1 MHRLRLLL
9 NRSMQHYEVLTNVRA
24 PKVTRARRLLK
35 RGFRESDGAFL
46 AEGPQACREGA
57 LAGKVTQLF
66 LTQEALDRYPE
77 IVATVENSGAEIT
90 LCNSTVIEQ
99 FSSTVT
105 PQGMT
110 AVVRMW
116 DQNPD
121 AIFHP
126 SAKLVVALTAVR
138 DPGNAG
144 SVIRVADAAGADGV
158 IMSSDSVD
166 LFNPKV
172 VRSSVGSLF
181 HLPIA
186 VGQNLA
192 ETISTARSNGM
203 QVLAADTGG
212 ISLYGDAN
220 LAKPTLWIFGNEAW
234 GIPKEILELVD
245 HVVSIPIYGQAESL
259 NLATAS
265 ALCLYASA
273 TAQSS

>member
-9 NRSMQHYEVLTNVRA
+9 NRSMQHNEVLTNVRA
-24 PKVTRARRLLK
+24 PKVARARRLLK

-121 AIFHP
+121 AIFHA

-186 VGQNLA
+186 IGQNLA

-212 ISLYGDAN
+212 VSLYGDVD

-234 GIPKEILELVD
+234 GIPKEVLELVD

>member
-24 PKVTRARRLLK
+24 PKVARARRLLK

-57 LAGKVTQLF
+57 LAGKVTELF

-121 AIFHP
+121 AIFHA

-186 VGQNLA
+186 IGQNLP

-234 GIPKEILELVD
+234 GIPKEVLELVD

>member
-24 PKVTRARRLLK
+24 PKVARARRLLK

-57 LAGKVTQLF
+57 LAGKVTELF

-121 AIFHP
+121 AIFHA

-186 VGQNLA
+186 IGQNLA

>member
-24 PKVTRARRLLK
+24 PKVARARRLLK

-57 LAGKVTQLF
+57 LAGKVTELF

-121 AIFHP
+121 AIFHA

-186 VGQNLA
+186 IGQNLA

-212 ISLYGDAN
+212 VSLYGGVD

>member
-9 NRSMQHYEVLTNVRA
+9 NRSMQHLEVLTNVRA
-24 PKVTRARRLLK
+24 PKVARARRLLK

-46 AEGPQACREGA
+46 AEGPQVCREGA

-77 IVATVENSGAEIT
+77 IAATVENSGAEIT

-105 PQGMT
+105 PQGMI

-121 AIFHP
+121 AIFHA

-172 VRSSVGSLF
+172 VRASVGSLF

-186 VGQNLA
+186 IGQNLA

-212 ISLYGDAN
+212 VSLYGGVD
-220 LAKPTLWIFGNEAW
+220 LTKPTLWIFGNEAW
-234 GIPKEILELVD
+234 GIPKEVLELVD

>member
-1 MHRLRLLL
+1 MHRLRLLFNL
-9 NRSMQHYEVLTNVRA
+9 SMQHSEVLTNVRA
-24 PKVTRARRLLK
+24 PKVARARRLLK

-46 AEGPQACREGA
+46 AEGPQACREA
-57 LAGKVTQLF
+57 AIAGKVTELF
-66 LTQEALDRYPE
+66 VTQEALDRYPE

-90 LCNSTVIEQ
+90 MCTATVIEQ

-121 AIFHP
+121 DIFKAG
-126 SAKLVVALTAVR
+126 SKLVVALTAVR

-144 SVIRVADAAGADGV
+144 SVIRVADAAGANGV
-158 IMSSDSVD
+158 IMSNDSVD

-172 VRSSVGSLF
+172 VRASVGSLF

-186 VGQNLA
+186 IGQELS
-192 ETISTARSNGM
+192 ETVSAARSAGM
-203 QVLAADTGG
+203 QILAADAGG
-212 ISLYGDAN
+212 VSLYGGAD
-220 LAKPTLWIFGNEAW
+220 LAKPTLWVFGNEAW
-234 GIPKEILELVD
+234 GIPKEVLELVD
-245 HVVSIPIYGQAESL
+245 QVVSIPIYGQAESL

-273 TAQSS
+273 RAQQS

>member
-24 PKVTRARRLLK
+24 PKVARARRLLK

-121 AIFHP
+121 AILHA

-234 GIPKEILELVD
+234 GIPKEVLELVD

>member
-24 PKVTRARRLLK
+24 PKVARARRLLK

-57 LAGKVTQLF
+57 LAGKVTELF

-121 AIFHP
+121 AIFHA

-212 ISLYGDAN
+212 VSLYGGVD

>member
-24 PKVTRARRLLK
+24 PKVARARRLLK

-57 LAGKVTQLF
+57 LAGKVTELF

-121 AIFHP
+121 AIFHA

-186 VGQNLA
+186 IGQNLP

-212 ISLYGDAN
+212 VSLYGGVD

>member
-1 MHRLRLLL
+1 MQLLRLLL
-9 NRSMQHYEVLTNVRA
+9 NLSMQHNEVLTNVRA
-24 PKVTRARRLLK
+24 PKVARARRLLK

-46 AEGPQACREGA
+46 AEGPQACREAA
-57 LAGKVTQLF
+57 LAEKVIELF
-66 LTQEALDRYPE
+66 LTQEALERYPE
-77 IVATVENSGAEIT
+77 IVATVESSGAEIT
-90 LCNSTVIEQ
+90 LCTATVIEQ

-116 DQNPD
+116 DQNP
-121 AIFHP
+121 AEIFK
-126 SAKLVVALTAVR
+126 ADTKLVVALTAVR

-144 SVIRVADAAGADGV
+144 AVIRVADAAGANGV

-172 VRSSVGSLF
+172 VRASVGSLF

-186 VGQNLA
+186 IGQDLA
-192 ETISTARSNGM
+192 ETVIAARDAGM

-212 ISLYGDAN
+212 VSLYDGID

-234 GIPKEILELVD
+234 GIPKEVLELAD
-245 HVVSIPIYGQAESL
+245 QVVSIPIYGAAESL

-273 TAQSS
+273 TAQNS

>member
-24 PKVTRARRLLK
+24 PKVARARRLLK

-121 AIFHP
+121 AIFHA

-186 VGQNLA
+186 IGQNLA

-212 ISLYGDAN
+212 VSLYGGVD

>member
-24 PKVTRARRLLK
+24 PKVARARRLLK

-121 AIFHP
+121 AIFHA

-186 VGQNLA
+186 IGQNLA

>member
-24 PKVTRARRLLK
+24 PKVARARRLLK

-57 LAGKVTQLF
+57 LAGKVTELF

-121 AIFHP
+121 AIFHA

-186 VGQNLA
+186 IGQNLA

-212 ISLYGDAN
+212 ISLYGDAD

-234 GIPKEILELVD
+234 GIPKEVLELVD

>member
-24 PKVTRARRLLK
+24 PKVARARRLLK

-57 LAGKVTQLF
+57 LAGKVTELF

-121 AIFHP
+121 AIFHA

-186 VGQNLA
+186 MGQNLP

-212 ISLYGDAN
+212 ISLYGDAD

-234 GIPKEILELVD
+234 GIPKEVLELVD

>member
-1 MHRLRLLL
+1 
-9 NRSMQHYEVLTNVRA
+9 MQHNEVLTNVRA
-24 PKVTRARRLLK
+24 PKVARARRLLK

-46 AEGPQACREGA
+46 AEGPQACREAA
-57 LAGKVTQLF
+57 LAGKVTELF

-110 AVVRMW
+110 AIVRMW

-121 AIFHP
+121 AIFQA
-126 SAKLVVALTAVR
+126 SAKLVVALTSVR

-144 SVIRVADAAGADGV
+144 SVIRVADAAGAAGV
-158 IMSSDSVD
+158 IMSNDSVD

-172 VRSSVGSLF
+172 VRASVGSLF

-186 VGQNLA
+186 IGQELSG
-192 ETISTARSNGM
+192 TIAAARANGM
-203 QVLAADTGG
+203 QVLAADAGG
-212 ISLYGDAN
+212 VSLYGGAD
-220 LAKPTLWIFGNEAW
+220 LTKPTLWIFGNEAW
-234 GIPKEILELVD
+234 GIPKEVLELVD
-245 HVVSIPIYGQAESL
+245 QVVSIPIYGQAESL

-273 TAQSS
+273 TAQRS